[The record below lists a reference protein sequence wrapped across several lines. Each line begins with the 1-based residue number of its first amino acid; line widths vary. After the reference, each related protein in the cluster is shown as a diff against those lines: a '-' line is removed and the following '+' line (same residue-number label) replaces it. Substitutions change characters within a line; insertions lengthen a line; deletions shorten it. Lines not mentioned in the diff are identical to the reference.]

1 MKKTDWIDVIG
12 KIDPAYVKEAEQWS
26 KAAQKKKNLRHFTA
40 MAACVCILL
49 AGAVVS
55 FDLWVQ
61 NKDTG
66 TETESAVAEG
76 INEGTSAKNERNDT
90 AIATAEEE
98 QTEEE
103 QTEEVEVTSVE
114 ESADANEQITINE
127 VSELT
132 TVAIDVGY
140 GQEERMSAEE
150 LEQYYGVTVFPKN
163 LPESLVAYAE
173 EYDTD
178 TAYAQS
184 SIQPLDGEKEK
195 NQTSAERSIYY
206 NKDHQVVDDNNTF
219 LYESEDGNR
228 SLEIGV
234 RTTESGIITEFE
246 DDDLKTSVI
255 NHRDVTI
262 ARLAAEDECYLAIF
276 TKEGVTFT
284 IRTKNLTEEELL
296 MVLRELC

>member
-49 AGAVVS
+49 VGAVVS
-55 FDLWVQ
+55 LDLWVQ

-66 TETESAVAEG
+66 AETESAVAEG
-76 INEGTSAKNERNDT
+76 MNEGASAKNERNDT
-90 AIATAEEE
+90 AIATA
-98 QTEEE
+98 EEE

-127 VSELT
+127 VSGLNT
-132 TVAIDVGY
+132 IAIDVGY

-195 NQTSAERSIYY
+195 NQTSDTRSIYY

-219 LYESEDGNR
+219 LYESVDGNR

-246 DDDLKTSVI
+246 EDDLKTSVI
-255 NHRDVTI
+255 NNRDVTI
-262 ARLAAEDECYLAIF
+262 ARLAAEEECYLAIF

>member
-26 KAAQKKKNLRHFTA
+26 KAAQKKRNLRHFTA

-66 TETESAVAEG
+66 AETESAVAEG
-76 INEGTSAKNERNDT
+76 MNEGASAKNERNDT
-90 AIATAEEE
+90 AIATA
-98 QTEEE
+98 EEE

-132 TVAIDVGY
+132 TIAIDMGY
-140 GQEERMSAEE
+140 EQEERMSAEE

-163 LPESLVAYAE
+163 LPENLVAYAE
-173 EYDTD
+173 EHDTD
-178 TAYAQS
+178 TAYVQS

-195 NQTSAERSIYY
+195 NQTTAERSIYY

-234 RTTESGIITEFE
+234 RTMESGIITEFE
-246 DDDLKTSVI
+246 DDDLKTSEI
-255 NHRDVTI
+255 NNREVTI

-284 IRTKNLTEEELL
+284 IQTKNLTEEELL

>member
-26 KAAQKKKNLRHFTA
+26 KAAQKKRNLKHFTA

-66 TETESAVAEG
+66 AETESAVAEG

-90 AIATAEEE
+90 AIATA
-98 QTEEE
+98 EEE

-178 TAYAQS
+178 TAYVQS
-184 SIQPLDGEKEK
+184 SIQPLDEEKEK

-219 LYESEDGNR
+219 LYESEDGNK

-255 NHRDVTI
+255 NHQDVTI
-262 ARLAAEDECYLAIF
+262 ARLVAEEECYLAIF

>member
-12 KIDPAYVKEAEQWS
+12 KIDPAYEKEAEQWS
-26 KAAQKKKNLRHFTA
+26 KAAQKKRNLKHFTA

-66 TETESAVAEG
+66 AETESAVAEG
-76 INEGTSAKNERNDT
+76 MNEGALAKNERNDT
-90 AIATAEEE
+90 AIATA
-98 QTEEE
+98 EEE

-132 TVAIDVGY
+132 TIAIDVGY

-178 TAYAQS
+178 TAYVQS

-195 NQTSAERSIYY
+195 NQTSDTRSIYY

-234 RTTESGIITEFE
+234 RTMESGIITEFE
-246 DDDLKTSVI
+246 DDDLKTSEI
-255 NHRDVTI
+255 NNREVTI

-284 IRTKNLTEEELL
+284 IQTKNLTEEELL

>member
-26 KAAQKKKNLRHFTA
+26 KATQKKRNLKHFTA

-49 AGAVVS
+49 VGAVVS

-66 TETESAVAEG
+66 AETESTAADG
-76 INEGTSAKNERNDT
+76 MNEGTSAPNERNET
-90 AIATAEEE
+90 AVETAEEK
-98 QTEEE
+98 
-103 QTEEVEVTSVE
+103 QTEEVESVSVE
-114 ESADANEQITINE
+114 ESADTNEQITINE
-127 VSELT
+127 VSELQMI
-132 TVAIDVGY
+132 AIDIGY
-140 GQEERMSAEE
+140 EQEERMSAEE
-150 LEQYYGVTVFPKN
+150 LEQYYGVTVFPEN
-163 LPESLVAYAE
+163 LPENLVAGAE
-173 EYDTD
+173 EHDTD
-178 TAYAQS
+178 TAYAENTMQS
-184 SIQPLDGEKEK
+184 LSGQKEE
-195 NQTSAERSIYY
+195 NQTLDTRSIYY

-219 LYESEDGNR
+219 LYESVDGNR

-255 NHRDVTI
+255 NNREVTI
-262 ARLAAEDECYLAIF
+262 AHLADDDDGYVAIF

-284 IRTKNLTEEELL
+284 IQTKNLTEEELL

>member
-1 MKKTDWIDVIG
+1 MKNTDWIDAIG

-26 KAAQKKKNLRHFTA
+26 KAAQKKRNLKHFTA
-40 MAACVCILL
+40 MAACVCVLL

-66 TETESAVAEG
+66 AETESAVAEG
-76 INEGTSAKNERNDT
+76 MNEGASAKNERNDT
-90 AIATAEEE
+90 AIATA
-98 QTEEE
+98 EEE

-114 ESADANEQITINE
+114 ESADANEQIMINE

-132 TVAIDVGY
+132 TIAIDVGN

-163 LPESLVAYAE
+163 LPENLVAYAE
-173 EYDTD
+173 EHDTD
-178 TAYAQS
+178 TAYVQS

-195 NQTSAERSIYY
+195 NQTTAERSIYY

-255 NHRDVTI
+255 NNREVTI

-284 IRTKNLTEEELL
+284 IQTKNLTEEELL

>member
-12 KIDPAYVKEAEQWS
+12 KIDPTYVKEAEQWS
-26 KAAQKKKNLRHFTA
+26 KAAQKKRNLRHFTA
-40 MAACVCILL
+40 MAACVCVLL

-66 TETESAVAEG
+66 AETESAVAEG
-76 INEGTSAKNERNDT
+76 MNEGASAKNERNDT
-90 AIATAEEE
+90 AIATA
-98 QTEEE
+98 EEE

-132 TVAIDVGY
+132 TVAIDMGY
-140 GQEERMSAEE
+140 EQEERMSAEE

-173 EYDTD
+173 EHDTD
-178 TAYAQS
+178 TAYVQS

-195 NQTSAERSIYY
+195 NQTTAERSIYY

-234 RTTESGIITEFE
+234 RTMESGIITEFE

-255 NHRDVTI
+255 NNREVTI

>member
-66 TETESAVAEG
+66 AETESAVAEG

-98 QTEEE
+98 QTEE
-103 QTEEVEVTSVE
+103 VEVTSVE
-114 ESADANEQITINE
+114 ESADANEQIMINE

-163 LPESLVAYAE
+163 LPESLMAYAE
-173 EYDTD
+173 EHDTD
-178 TAYAQS
+178 TAYAENTMQS
-184 SIQPLDGEKEK
+184 LSGQKEED
-195 NQTSAERSIYY
+195 QTSAERSIYY

-234 RTTESGIITEFE
+234 RTMESGIITEFE

-255 NHRDVTI
+255 NNRDVTI

>member
-26 KAAQKKKNLRHFTA
+26 KVAQKKRNLRHFTA
-40 MAACVCILL
+40 MAACVCVLL

-66 TETESAVAEG
+66 AETESAVAEG
-76 INEGTSAKNERNDT
+76 MNEGASAKNERNDT
-90 AIATAEEE
+90 AIATA
-98 QTEEE
+98 EEE

-132 TVAIDVGY
+132 TVAIDMGY
-140 GQEERMSAEE
+140 EQEERMSAEE

-173 EYDTD
+173 EHDTD
-178 TAYAQS
+178 TVYVQS

-195 NQTSAERSIYY
+195 NQTTAERSIYY

-234 RTTESGIITEFE
+234 RTMESGIITEFE

-255 NHRDVTI
+255 NNREVTI

>member
-26 KAAQKKKNLRHFTA
+26 KAAQKKRNLKHFTA

-66 TETESAVAEG
+66 AETESAVAEG
-76 INEGTSAKNERNDT
+76 MNEGALAKNERNDT
-90 AIATAEEE
+90 AIATA
-98 QTEEE
+98 EEE

-132 TVAIDVGY
+132 TIAIDVGY

-178 TAYAQS
+178 TAYVQS

-195 NQTSAERSIYY
+195 NQTSDTRSIYY

-255 NHRDVTI
+255 NNREVTI

-284 IRTKNLTEEELL
+284 IQTKNLTEEELL

>member
-26 KAAQKKKNLRHFTA
+26 KAAQKKRNFKHFTA

-66 TETESAVAEG
+66 AETESAVAEG

-98 QTEEE
+98 QTEE
-103 QTEEVEVTSVE
+103 VEVTSVE

-132 TVAIDVGY
+132 TIAIDVGN

-163 LPESLVAYAE
+163 LPENLVAYAE
-173 EYDTD
+173 EHDTD
-178 TAYAQS
+178 TAYVQS

-195 NQTSAERSIYY
+195 NQTTAERSIYY

-255 NHRDVTI
+255 NNREVTI

>member
-26 KAAQKKKNLRHFTA
+26 KAAQKKRNLRHFTA
-40 MAACVCILL
+40 MASCVCVLL

-66 TETESAVAEG
+66 AETESAVAEG
-76 INEGTSAKNERNDT
+76 MNEGASAKNERNDT
-90 AIATAEEE
+90 AIATA
-98 QTEEE
+98 EEE

-114 ESADANEQITINE
+114 ESADANEQIMINE

-132 TVAIDVGY
+132 TIAIDVGN

-173 EYDTD
+173 EHDTD
-178 TAYAQS
+178 TAYVQS

-195 NQTSAERSIYY
+195 NQTTAERSIYY

-246 DDDLKTSVI
+246 DDDLKTSEI
-255 NHRDVTI
+255 NNREVTI
-262 ARLAAEDECYLAIF
+262 ARLAAEEECYLAIF

>member
-26 KAAQKKKNLRHFTA
+26 KAAQKKRNLRHFTA

-66 TETESAVAEG
+66 AETESAVAEG
-76 INEGTSAKNERNDT
+76 MNEGASAKNERNDT
-90 AIATAEEE
+90 AIATA
-98 QTEEE
+98 EEE

-132 TVAIDVGY
+132 TVAIDMGY
-140 GQEERMSAEE
+140 EQEERMSAEE

-163 LPESLVAYAE
+163 LPENLVAYAE
-173 EYDTD
+173 EHDTD
-178 TAYAQS
+178 TAYVQS

-195 NQTSAERSIYY
+195 NQTTAERSIYY

-234 RTTESGIITEFE
+234 RTMESGIITEFG

-255 NHRDVTI
+255 NNREVTI

>member
-1 MKKTDWIDVIG
+1 
-12 KIDPAYVKEAEQWS
+12 
-26 KAAQKKKNLRHFTA
+26 
-40 MAACVCILL
+40 MAVCVCILL

-66 TETESAVAEG
+66 AETESAVAEG
-76 INEGTSAKNERNDT
+76 MNEGTSAPNEGNET
-90 AIATAEEE
+90 AVAKAEEE
-98 QTEEE
+98 QTE
-103 QTEEVEVTSVE
+103 SVE
-114 ESADANEQITINE
+114 SESFADTDEQITINE

-132 TVAIDVGY
+132 TIAIDVGN

-163 LPESLVAYAE
+163 LPENLVAYAE
-173 EYDTD
+173 EHDTD
-178 TAYAQS
+178 TAYVQS

-195 NQTSAERSIYY
+195 NQTTAERSIYY

-234 RTTESGIITEFE
+234 RTMESGIITEFE
-246 DDDLKTSVI
+246 DDDLKTSEI
-255 NHRDVTI
+255 NNREVTI

>member
-26 KAAQKKKNLRHFTA
+26 KVAQKKRNLKHFTA
-40 MAACVCILL
+40 MAACVCVLL

-66 TETESAVAEG
+66 AETESAVAEG
-76 INEGTSAKNERNDT
+76 MNEGASAKNERNDI
-90 AIATAEEE
+90 AIATA
-98 QTEEE
+98 EEE

-132 TVAIDVGY
+132 TVAIDMGY
-140 GQEERMSAEE
+140 EQEERMSAEE

-173 EYDTD
+173 EHDTD
-178 TAYAQS
+178 TAYVQS

-195 NQTSAERSIYY
+195 NQTTAERSIYY

-234 RTTESGIITEFE
+234 RTMESGIITEFE

-255 NHRDVTI
+255 NNREVTI

>member
-26 KAAQKKKNLRHFTA
+26 KAAQKKRNLRHFTA

-66 TETESAVAEG
+66 AETESAVAEG
-76 INEGTSAKNERNDT
+76 MNEGASAKNERNDT
-90 AIATAEEE
+90 AIATA
-98 QTEEE
+98 EEE

-132 TVAIDVGY
+132 TIAIDMGY
-140 GQEERMSAEE
+140 EQEERMSTEE

-163 LPESLVAYAE
+163 LPENLVAYAE
-173 EYDTD
+173 EHDTD
-178 TAYAQS
+178 TAYVQS

-195 NQTSAERSIYY
+195 NQTTAERSIYY

-255 NHRDVTI
+255 NNREVTI

>member
-26 KAAQKKKNLRHFTA
+26 KAAQKKRNFKHFTA

-66 TETESAVAEG
+66 AETESAVAEG

-98 QTEEE
+98 QTEE
-103 QTEEVEVTSVE
+103 VEVTSVE

-132 TVAIDVGY
+132 TIAVDVGN

-163 LPESLVAYAE
+163 LPENLVAYAE
-173 EYDTD
+173 EHDTD
-178 TAYAQS
+178 TAYVQS

-195 NQTSAERSIYY
+195 NQTTAERSIYY

-255 NHRDVTI
+255 NNREVTI

>member
-26 KAAQKKKNLRHFTA
+26 KAAQKKRNLRHFTA

-66 TETESAVAEG
+66 AETESAVAEG
-76 INEGTSAKNERNDT
+76 MNEGASAKNERNDT
-90 AIATAEEE
+90 AIATA
-98 QTEEE
+98 EEE

-132 TVAIDVGY
+132 TIAIDMGY
-140 GQEERMSAEE
+140 EQEERMSAEE

-163 LPESLVAYAE
+163 LPENLVAYAE
-173 EYDTD
+173 EHDTD
-178 TAYAQS
+178 TAYVQS

-195 NQTSAERSIYY
+195 NQTTAERSIYY

-234 RTTESGIITEFE
+234 RTMESGIITEFG
-246 DDDLKTSVI
+246 DDDLKTSEI
-255 NHRDVTI
+255 NNREVTI

-284 IRTKNLTEEELL
+284 IQTKNLTEEELL

>member
-1 MKKTDWIDVIG
+1 MKKTDWIDAIG

-26 KAAQKKKNLRHFTA
+26 KAAQKKRNLRHFTA

-61 NKDTG
+61 NQDTG
-66 TETESAVAEG
+66 AETESAVAEG

-90 AIATAEEE
+90 AIATA
-98 QTEEE
+98 EEE

-173 EYDTD
+173 EHDTD
-178 TAYAQS
+178 TAYVQS
-184 SIQPLDGEKEK
+184 SIQPLDEEKEK
-195 NQTSAERSIYY
+195 NQTTAERSIYY

-255 NHRDVTI
+255 NNREVTI

>member
-26 KAAQKKKNLRHFTA
+26 KAAQKRRNLKHFTA

-49 AGAVVS
+49 VGAVVS

-66 TETESAVAEG
+66 AETESAVAEG
-76 INEGTSAKNERNDT
+76 MNEGTSAKNERNDT
-90 AIATAEEE
+90 AIATA
-98 QTEEE
+98 EEE

-132 TVAIDVGY
+132 TVAIDVGN

-163 LPESLVAYAE
+163 LPENLVAYAE

-246 DDDLKTSVI
+246 EDDLKTSVI
-255 NHRDVTI
+255 NNRDVTI

>member
-26 KAAQKKKNLRHFTA
+26 KAAQKKRNLRHFTA
-40 MAACVCILL
+40 MASCVCVLL

-66 TETESAVAEG
+66 AETESAVAEG
-76 INEGTSAKNERNDT
+76 MNEGASAKNERNDT

-98 QTEEE
+98 QTEE
-103 QTEEVEVTSVE
+103 VEVTSVE
-114 ESADANEQITINE
+114 KSADANEQIMINE

-132 TVAIDVGY
+132 TIAIDVGN

-163 LPESLVAYAE
+163 LPENLVAYAE
-173 EYDTD
+173 EHDTD
-178 TAYAQS
+178 TAYVQS

-195 NQTSAERSIYY
+195 NQTTAERSIYY

-255 NHRDVTI
+255 NNREVTI

-284 IRTKNLTEEELL
+284 IQTKNLTEEELL

>member
-1 MKKTDWIDVIG
+1 MKNTDWIDAIG

-26 KAAQKKKNLRHFTA
+26 KAAQKKRNLKHFTA

-66 TETESAVAEG
+66 AETESAVAEG
-76 INEGTSAKNERNDT
+76 MNEGASAPNEGNET
-90 AIATAEEE
+90 AVAKA
-98 QTEEE
+98 EEE

-132 TVAIDVGY
+132 TIAIDMGY
-140 GQEERMSAEE
+140 EQEERMSAEE

-163 LPESLVAYAE
+163 LPENLVAYAE
-173 EYDTD
+173 EHDTD
-178 TAYAQS
+178 TAYVQS

-195 NQTSAERSIYY
+195 NQTTAERSIYY

-234 RTTESGIITEFE
+234 RTMESGIITEFE
-246 DDDLKTSVI
+246 DDDLKTSEI
-255 NHRDVTI
+255 NNREVTI

-284 IRTKNLTEEELL
+284 IQTKNLTEEELL

>member
-26 KAAQKKKNLRHFTA
+26 KAAQKKRNLKHFTA

-66 TETESAVAEG
+66 AETESAVAEG
-76 INEGTSAKNERNDT
+76 MNEGASAKNERNDT

-98 QTEEE
+98 QTEE
-103 QTEEVEVTSVE
+103 VEVTSVE
-114 ESADANEQITINE
+114 ESADANERITINE

-132 TVAIDVGY
+132 TIAIDVGN

-163 LPESLVAYAE
+163 LPENLVAYAE
-173 EYDTD
+173 EHDTD
-178 TAYAQS
+178 TAYVQS

-195 NQTSAERSIYY
+195 NQTTAERSIYY

-234 RTTESGIITEFE
+234 RTMESGIITEFE

-255 NHRDVTI
+255 NNREVTI

-284 IRTKNLTEEELL
+284 IQTKNLTEEELL